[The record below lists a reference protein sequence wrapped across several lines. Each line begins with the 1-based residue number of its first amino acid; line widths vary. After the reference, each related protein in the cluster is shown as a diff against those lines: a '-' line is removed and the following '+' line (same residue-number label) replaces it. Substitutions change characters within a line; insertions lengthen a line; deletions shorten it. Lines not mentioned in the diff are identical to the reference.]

1 MPVAAIELPLH
12 MSYPFL
18 VEDDG
23 KVCVP
28 ETANAD
34 EIAIF
39 RADEFPHRW
48 SKVGVLVSGFAG
60 VDPTVFRHDGRWWLL
75 CTRAQASART
85 SSSGRGMR

>member
-23 KVCVP
+23 KVYCVP
-28 ETANAD
+28 EMANAD

-48 SKVGVLVSGFAG
+48 SKAGVLVSGFAG
-60 VDPTVFRHDGRWWLL
+60 VDPTVFRTTAAGG
-75 CTRAQASART
+75 CCARAQASART